1 MILNTMFGCPRD
13 HCGDIVVDDTEEDET
28 EGGQRVM
35 AQGGSKAMG
44 QEVRT

>member
-28 EGGQRVM
+28 EGGTE
-35 AQGGSKAMG
+35 GDGPG
-44 QEVRT
+44 